1 MTRAAIYARFSTTM
15 QREASIEDQV
25 RICRERAALERCE
38 VIEVFSDMAISGA
51 STRRPGLQSLLAL
64 AERGGVDVIL
74 CEALDRLSR
83 DQADVAQLYK
93 RLSFHD
99 VRIITTSEGEI
110 NELHVGLKGTMN
122 QMFLKDLAA
131 KTRRGLRGRVEA
143 GKSGGGNAY
152 GYRVVRG
159 LGPDGQPVTGERE
172 IVPCE
177 AEVIRRIYQE
187 FADGYSP
194 KKIAQRLNADGIS
207 GPRGTHWRD
216 TAIRGHR
223 QRGTGIITNELYI
236 GRLIWNRLR
245 YVKDPETGKRVSRL
259 NPEQD
264 WVIHD
269 VPELRIV
276 TDALWD
282 AVKRRQKEIDATPAV
297 QGIRKS
303 RFWEKKRSQHLL
315 TGKLACGC
323 CGGGFAAVG
332 KDYLACSNARKL
344 QTCSA
349 TRSIKRAT
357 LEDAALGLLRD
368 RLMQPDAVAEF
379 VTAFTRAANAQ
390 RRDEGIK
397 HEQTRKALK
406 DVERKLAGLYDAIA
420 DGLRTPGLLQKLQ
433 ALEEEKAELER
444 KLEAPA
450 PSAVRFHPKLAELYR
465 SKVTELS
472 EALKDDTIRV
482 PALNLLRSLID
493 RVVVHHDAGRKGVTL
508 EVEGALSAM
517 ISQAQPGGLGDVDPG
532 SVKLVA
538 GVGFEPTTFR
548 L

>member
-1 MTRAAIYARFSTTM
+1 M
-15 QREASIEDQV
+15 
-25 RICRERAALERCE
+25 
-38 VIEVFSDMAISGA
+38 
-51 STRRPGLQSLLAL
+51 
-64 AERGGVDVIL
+64 
-74 CEALDRLSR
+74 
-83 DQADVAQLYK
+83 
-93 RLSFHD
+93 
-99 VRIITTSEGEI
+99 
-110 NELHVGLKGTMN
+110 
-122 QMFLKDLAA
+122 
-131 KTRRGLRGRVEA
+131 
-143 GKSGGGNAY
+143 
-152 GYRVVRG
+152 
-159 LGPDGQPVTGERE
+159 
-172 IVPCE
+172 
-177 AEVIRRIYQE
+177 
-187 FADGYSP
+187 
-194 KKIAQRLNADGIS
+194 
-207 GPRGTHWRD
+207 
-216 TAIRGHR
+216 
-223 QRGTGIITNELYI
+223 
-236 GRLIWNRLR
+236 
-245 YVKDPETGKRVSRL
+245 KDPETGKRVSRL

-282 AVKRRQKEIDATPAV
+282 AVKRRQQEIDATPAV

-357 LEDAALGLLRD
+357 LEDAALGLPRD

-379 VTAFTRAANAQ
+379 VAAFTRAANAQ

-420 DGLRTPGLLQKLQ
+420 DGFRTPGLLQKLQ
-433 ALEEEKAELER
+433 ALEGETIR
-444 KLEAPA
+444 APA
-450 PSAVRFHPKLAELYR
+450 L
-465 SKVTELS
+465 
-472 EALKDDTIRV
+472 D
-482 PALNLLRSLID
+482 LLRSLID
-493 RVVVHHDAGRKGVTL
+493 RVVVHHDAGTKGITL

-517 ISQAQPGGLGDVDPG
+517 IAQAQPGGLGDVDLS

>member
-172 IVPCE
+172 IVPHE
-177 AEVIRRIYQE
+177 AEIIRRIYQK
-187 FADGYSP
+187 FADGYAP
-194 KKIAQRLNADGIS
+194 KKIAQRLNADGIP
-207 GPRGTHWRD
+207 GPRGTYWRD
-216 TAIRGHR
+216 SAIRGHR
-223 QRGTGIITNELYI
+223 QRGTGIINNELYI

-282 AVKRRQKEIDATPAV
+282 AVKQRQQKIEATPAV

-303 RFWEKKRSQHLL
+303 RFWEKKRSRHLL

-357 LEDAALGLLRD
+357 LEDAALELLRD

-379 VTAFTRAANAQ
+379 VTAFTRATNAQ

-397 HEQTRKALK
+397 HDQTRRALQE
-406 DVERKLAGLYDAIA
+406 VERKLAGLYDAIA
-420 DGLRTPGLLQKLQ
+420 DGFRTAGLLQKLQ
-433 ALEEEKAELER
+433 ALEDEKAELER

-472 EALKDDTIRV
+472 EALKDEAIRA
-482 PALNLLRSLID
+482 PALDLLRILID
-493 RVVVHHDAGRKGVTL
+493 RVVVHHDAGTKGITL

-517 ISQAQPGGLGDVDPG
+517 IAQAQPGGLGCVDPS

>member
-1 MTRAAIYARFSTTM
+1 M
-15 QREASIEDQV
+15 
-25 RICRERAALERCE
+25 
-38 VIEVFSDMAISGA
+38 
-51 STRRPGLQSLLAL
+51 
-64 AERGGVDVIL
+64 
-74 CEALDRLSR
+74 
-83 DQADVAQLYK
+83 
-93 RLSFHD
+93 
-99 VRIITTSEGEI
+99 
-110 NELHVGLKGTMN
+110 
-122 QMFLKDLAA
+122 
-131 KTRRGLRGRVEA
+131 
-143 GKSGGGNAY
+143 
-152 GYRVVRG
+152 
-159 LGPDGQPVTGERE
+159 
-172 IVPCE
+172 
-177 AEVIRRIYQE
+177 
-187 FADGYSP
+187 
-194 KKIAQRLNADGIS
+194 
-207 GPRGTHWRD
+207 
-216 TAIRGHR
+216 
-223 QRGTGIITNELYI
+223 
-236 GRLIWNRLR
+236 
-245 YVKDPETGKRVSRL
+245 KDPETGKRVSRL

-379 VTAFTRAANAQ
+379 VTALTRAANAQ

-433 ALEEEKAELER
+433 ALEEEKAELKR
-444 KLEAPA
+444 KLEAPT

-472 EALKDDTIRV
+472 EALKDETIRV
-482 PALNLLRSLID
+482 PALDLLRSLID

-517 ISQAQPGGLGDVDPG
+517 ISQASPEGWVM
-532 SVKLVA
+532 SIRV
-538 GVGFEPTTFR
+538 R
-548 L
+548 

>member
-152 GYRVVRG
+152 GYRVVRR

-172 IVPCE
+172 IVPSE
-177 AEVIRRIYQE
+177 AEIIQRIYQE

-207 GPRGTHWRD
+207 GPRGTYWRD
-216 TAIRGHR
+216 SAIRGHR
-223 QRGTGIITNELYI
+223 QRGTGIINNELYI

-282 AVKRRQKEIDATPAV
+282 AVKQRQQEIDATPAV

-315 TGKLACGC
+315 TGKLTCGC

-357 LEDAALGLLRD
+357 LEDAALELLRD

-390 RRDEGIK
+390 RREEGIK
-397 HEQTRKALK
+397 HDQTRKALQ

-420 DGLRTPGLLQKLQ
+420 DGLRTAGLLQKLQ
-433 ALEEEKAELER
+433 ALEDEKVELER

-465 SKVTELS
+465 RKVTELS
-472 EALKDDTIRV
+472 EALNDDAIRV
-482 PALNLLRSLID
+482 PALDLLRSLID

-517 ISQAQPGGLGDVDPG
+517 IAQAQPGGLGDVDPS